1 MEAVLYDAD
10 IDMEIK
16 PGMTVN
22 IIINIDYRRETVET
36 KNSIVHD
43 VTGNRIVIA
52 QTDPPISRTNI
63 NKEVFA
69 TYLEKE
75 GGKPAR
81 YRFSRKDN

>member
-1 MEAVLYDAD
+1 
-10 IDMEIK
+10 MEIK

-22 IIINIDYRRETVET
+22 LIINIDYRREIVET

-52 QTDPPISRTNI
+52 QTAPPISRTNTK
-63 NKEVFA
+63 KEVSA

-75 GGKPAR
+75 GGGPAI
-81 YRFSRKDN
+81 RFSREDNCIHQRL